1 MRTWQK
7 IFGILALVL
16 GILSFTP
23 FGSDLAWG
31 ALKPAAAI
39 LFGAYLIC
47 KLLAPEYAK
56 YDQEQKE
63 HLAEVEHTPVKPVPD
78 DREPASRDPAYRPAE
93 ERSAAAVGH

>member
-1 MRTWQK
+1 MRTCQK
-7 IFGILALVL
+7 VFGILALVL

-23 FGSDLAWG
+23 FGSDFMWG

-56 YDQEQKE
+56 YNQEQKE
-63 HLAEVEHTPVKPVPD
+63 HLAEVERAPTGPVSREHSTTPKDHTCQPVDEHSVP
-78 DREPASRDPAYRPAE
+78 
-93 ERSAAAVGH
+93 AVGH